1 MSDEGVGSLGIWN
14 AKWNFSRI
22 DREEYPNLIICF
34 NLNDEFWVL
43 TTYGEIHVFRI
54 SDKIGIIQLK
64 SKDIMVTDV
73 KICPDNSIACGTS
86 NGEVFKQSLS
96 SFIN

>member
-1 MSDEGVGSLGIWN
+1 MNIETYQVEHVLEFGSKCTGFIWVKDYFIATCMSDEGIGSLGIWN

-22 DREEYPNLIICF
+22 DWEEYPNLIICF

-54 SDKIGIIQLK
+54 TDKIGIIQLK
-64 SKDIMVTDV
+64 
-73 KICPDNSIACGTS
+73 
-86 NGEVFKQSLS
+86 
-96 SFIN
+96 